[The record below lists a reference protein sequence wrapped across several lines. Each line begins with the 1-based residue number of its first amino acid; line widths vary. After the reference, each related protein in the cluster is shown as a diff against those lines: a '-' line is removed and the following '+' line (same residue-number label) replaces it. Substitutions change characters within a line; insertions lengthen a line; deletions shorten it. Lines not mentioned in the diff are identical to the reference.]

1 MAESV
6 IDAALRITDM
16 RREGA
21 AKVLKAIAE
30 VDMPGR
36 VRVRLLERLKA
47 AGVL

>member
-1 MAESV
+1 V
-6 IDAALRITDM
+6 IDAALRITDL

-21 AKVLKAIAE
+21 AKVLKALAE

>member
-1 MAESV
+1 MAENV
-6 IDAALRITDM
+6 IDAAIRITDM

-21 AKVLKAIAE
+21 ARVLRAIAE

-47 AGVL
+47 NGAI

>member
-1 MAESV
+1 MAENV

>member
-1 MAESV
+1 MAENV
-6 IDAALRITDM
+6 ITAALRITDM

>member
-1 MAESV
+1 M
-6 IDAALRITDM
+6 IDAALRITDL

-21 AKVLKAIAE
+21 AKVLKALAE

>member
-1 MAESV
+1 MAENV
-6 IDAALRITDM
+6 IDAALRITDL

-21 AKVLKAIAE
+21 AKVLKALAE